1 MVFHCTL
8 CGMGPRTTILFVGII
23 SLAFSAGYIFFTLS
37 GVLAHNCHL
46 NMTTSPQEY
55 GIYLYYLRNSECGP
69 VNLTYLGMDGIPA
82 EFVVSV
88 PDVSAAAERTYI
100 FCIVGLVLFGVW
112 FVTSFFSLI
121 SICTSCIGR
130 CCIAIGLYPYVITSF
145 LVLIYTA
152 VAFVYYL
159 IDFIKSFDLDFV
171 LEFLEVHNAAELE
184 PFLGQL
190 DELLLVLPP
199 LVMWLVAGFGVFFWF
214 MFLIFAFVML
224 GVASRLW
231 AENKPA
237 PAYNRTVQQNRIVA
251 PVATAPVEMTEDTR
265 VVYPGPAVAAI
276 RYNDPARQQNE
287 PLPYHQLPPTM
298 VDVRRTIEPLKSGH
312 EPTQDLQISTVPLND
327 NRNNYPQEPASPLR
341 PSSVV
346 NPYTDKR
353 FSYMPGNP
361 QPFSYLAGPPPHS
374 SPRSS
379 TKLPEV
385 RNQLPWSYF
394 PPVEDSAISKRVTS
408 TLTENKEFPG
418 QEISAPISK
427 AGAIDDRSS
436 DEGKWSGP
444 EYRY

>member
-1 MVFHCTL
+1 MVFRCSM
-8 CGMGPRTTILFVGII
+8 CGMGPRSTILLVGII
-23 SLAFSAGYIFFTLS
+23 SLIFSAGYVFFTLA

-46 NMTTSPQEY
+46 NMTTSPEEY
-55 GIYLYYLRNSECGP
+55 GIYLYYLRHSECGP
-69 VNLTYLGMDGIPA
+69 VNLTYLGIRDVPHDFEII
-82 EFVVSV
+82 V

-100 FCIVGLVLFGVW
+100 FCIIGLILFGVW
-112 FVTSFFSLI
+112 FITSFFSLI

-130 CCIAIGLYPYVITSF
+130 CCIAIGIYPYVITLF

-152 VAFVYYL
+152 VAFVFYL
-159 IDFIKSFDLDFV
+159 IDFIQSFDLDFV
-171 LEFLEVHNAAELE
+171 LSLLEIQNKKEVE
-184 PFLGQL
+184 PFLDRL
-190 DELLLVLPP
+190 DEILLVVPP
-199 LVMWLVAGFGVFFWF
+199 LLMWLVAGIGVLFWF
-214 MFLIFAFVML
+214 MFLTFAFVML

-237 PAYNRTVQQNRIVA
+237 PAYNRAMQQSRTVV
-251 PVATAPVEMTEDTR
+251 PATAPVEMTEDSR
-265 VVYPGPAVAAI
+265 VVHPGPTVAAV
-276 RYNDPARQQNE
+276 RYNDPARQPNE
-287 PLPYHQLPPTM
+287 PLPYHQLPPSM

-312 EPTQDLQISTVPLND
+312 EPVQHLQVSHVPLHD
-327 NRNNYPQEPASPLR
+327 NNHNHLHEHSAPLR
-341 PSSVV
+341 PSSNV

-379 TKLPEV
+379 VNIPEV
-385 RNQLPWSYF
+385 RSQLPWSYF
-394 PPVEDSAISKRVTS
+394 PPVEEAAMPKRVTS
-408 TLTENKEFPG
+408 TFTEHKEFPG

-427 AGAIDDRSS
+427 PGAIDDRSS